1 MATNA
6 AGYYAINAGFAIT
19 SGTNTLAK
27 TQNLVQGIRLNDIAA
42 IAKLKDGRGNVKGL
56 DGAGRERHI
65 TVDIVPYDSGG
76 NKVTAKANIK
86 LPDPMAVITITDTG
100 TIFDGTYNYVGG
112 ADITASTDGFLK
124 ISLPCEAYDS
134 SETGTFAALT

>member
-19 SGTNTLAK
+19 TGANTLAK
-27 TQNLVQGIRLNDIAA
+27 TQNLVIGIRMTDVAA

-65 TVDIVPYDSGG
+65 TVDIVPYDAGG
-76 NKVTAKANIK
+76 NKVTAKANFK
-86 LPDPMAVITITDTG
+86 LPDPMAVITISDTG
-100 TIFDGTYNYVGG
+100 TLFDGTYNYMGG
-112 ADITASTDGFLK
+112 GEPLPSTDGFLK

-134 SETGTFAALT
+134 SETGVFAALT